1 MRTAAVTDAVDL
13 STFRAKVAARKAEAA
28 RRAAEAAGVSTP
40 SNPDADLIPD
50 ASGGPRNEEDAELD
64 RIINGISI
72 IDAYNKWCGKMRPDP
87 APGQTEGIKI
97 SCPTPSHRD
106 NDPSAWINTDKQT
119 WYCGGCQL
127 GGDAMDIAAYHF
139 GYPVPGYKEGARFHE
154 LRRDMAKAYGYT
166 FHKLM
171 DGKTYAV
178 PPSDEPVAPTKPAAP
193 SAESE
198 STTAT
203 SAQTSG
209 VDEPSDV
216 DSSSSDGDGGS
227 VVELFEDDGMDDDIV
242 FPSLE
247 WRDVVPKNTFLD
259 EYMKATVKDDV
270 PEEYHFW
277 NGLLALGLALGRD
290 VRLYDLVPVYGN
302 LFVCTLGHSGSGKSK
317 ARYHLDRLLQQALP
331 YKADDPN
338 NKGCKKISTP
348 ASAEVLVQSFQ
359 KPVTDP
365 GNPKIVL
372 YNAPVRGIVDFN
384 ELSSLVGRANRMG
397 NVLKPTLM
405 QFYDMESKIATVSLT
420 SGNKEADN
428 PFACAL
434 TTTQPRALKE
444 LLGRG
449 DDSSGFLN
457 RWLFAAGPEKQ
468 RYAIGGVSVDMST
481 CVKPLQEIV
490 GWAGSF
496 GADDMI
502 VWSEEAAEEFTEFFH
517 GTIEPE
523 KKRSESELLTRLD
536 LTCKKL
542 CLLLT
547 ANLKLKE
554 VPVEVVQAM
563 KRCYSYIVDCYKIP
577 QAEIGNSLQHEI
589 RLAVAY
595 QAQVHAKRFSYGISM
610 SEIARGLKRRKYPLD
625 LLKKTV
631 ELMVAFGELEMNI
644 TNTGKVGRPTERF
657 RYVG

>member
-1 MRTAAVTDAVDL
+1 MTDTTDL
-13 STFRAKVAARKAEAA
+13 STFRAKVAARKEAA
-28 RRAAEAAGVSTP
+28 RRAAEAASGVTTGAPVS
-40 SNPDADLIPD
+40 PDADLIPD
-50 ASGGPRNEEDAELD
+50 AGGGPRSEEDVELD
-64 RIINGISI
+64 RIISGIDI
-72 IDAYNKWCGKMRPDP
+72 IDAYNRWCGKMRPDA

-97 SCPTPSHRD
+97 SCPTPGHRD
-106 NDPSAWINTDKQT
+106 SDPSAWINTDKQT
-119 WYCGGCQL
+119 WYCGGCQI

-154 LRRDMAKAYGYT
+154 LRRDMAKSYGYT

-178 PPSDEPVAPTKPAAP
+178 PPVEADKADDVPAAPVAPAATQ
-193 SAESE
+193 AESE
-198 STTAT
+198 PS
-203 SAQTSG
+203 SANNINKADDD
-209 VDEPSDV
+209 VDE
-216 DSSSSDGDGGS
+216 SSSSGGS
-227 VVELFEDDGMDDDIV
+227 DAAVLALFEDDPDEEII
-242 FPSLE
+242 FPALE

-317 ARYHLDRLLQQALP
+317 ARYHLDRLLQAALP

-468 RYAIGGVSVDMST
+468 RYAIGGVTVDMST
-481 CVKPLQEIV
+481 CVDPLKKIV

-502 VWSEEAAEEFTEFFH
+502 VWSEDAAAEFTEFFH
-517 GTIEPE
+517 GVIEPE

-547 ANLKLKE
+547 ANLMLKE

-563 KRCYSYIVDCYKIP
+563 KRCYQYIVECYKIP

-595 QAQVHAKRFSYGISM
+595 QAQQYSKKFSGGISM

-631 ELMVAFGELEMNI
+631 ELMVAFGELEMSVV
-644 TNTGKVGRPTERF
+644 NTGKVGRPTERF